1 MLNEYIKDAN
11 GKWIKKGAIGDG
23 SGVSALT
30 GEIHQANGTVLN
42 QSGQRIID
50 AHAKT
55 VNGMVKDGGQ
65 WKSKADLIS
74 NGQMQSTAGGSTGS
88 SFGKNVGKTMN
99 ANLGTN
105 TQGAANLVK
114 NNISNGERLTNS
126 FRAGRQAGM
135 NSVGLKQG
143 ALNTWNKMGKMGK
156 AGVIGGAGAALLGT
170 GYLAMK
176 GLTSSGSK
184 EAAFSEDTNAA
195 LKEAAIYGTVGA
207 GILGTGYLAKRGLL
221 GKTAKKTYKSASEK
235 VKTIWNE
242 TKKPEIKVGEAQT
255 QQVTQQAAKGKSGQA
270 VEKTKKII
278 KESGKPEQAIIET
291 TEKIIKESGKPEQVI
306 IGTTAKKV
314 KFAPEVWP
322 KVLKVIKEKGW
333 DSNNPAHKLAAAKI
347 AGVKP
352 VSVK

>member
-1 MLNEYIKDAN
+1 MLNEYAKDAN

-42 QSGQRIID
+42 QSGQKMID

-74 NGQMQSTAGGSTGS
+74 NGQMQSAAGGSTGS

-126 FRAGRQAGM
+126 FQAGRQAGM

-156 AGVIGGAGAALLGT
+156 AGVIGAGVLGAGLL
-170 GYLAMK
+170 AK
-176 GLTSSGSK
+176 GLMGGGSK
-184 EAAFSEDTNAA
+184 EAAFSEDTGAA
-195 LKEAAIYGTVGA
+195 LQEAAIYGTVGA
-207 GILGTGYLAKRGLL
+207 GTLGAIALAKRGKL
-221 GKTAKKTYKSASEK
+221 GFTKAQRAGNKEAYQK
-235 VKTIWNE
+235 V
-242 TKKPEIKVGEAQT
+242 V
-255 QQVTQQAAKGKSGQA
+255 
-270 VEKTKKII
+270 
-278 KESGKPEQAIIET
+278 
-291 TEKIIKESGKPEQVI
+291 
-306 IGTTAKKV
+306 KKV
-314 KFAPEVWP
+314 KSVWAEQGGKAREMTQETKTVKTPGKPAQTTTKTSVRKVTINKSDWP
-322 KVLKVIKEKGW
+322 KVR
-333 DSNNPAHKLAAAKI
+333 AHMEANGMDLHDPAAKLK
-347 AGVKP
+347 AAKAVGVTP
-352 VSVK
+352 SVK